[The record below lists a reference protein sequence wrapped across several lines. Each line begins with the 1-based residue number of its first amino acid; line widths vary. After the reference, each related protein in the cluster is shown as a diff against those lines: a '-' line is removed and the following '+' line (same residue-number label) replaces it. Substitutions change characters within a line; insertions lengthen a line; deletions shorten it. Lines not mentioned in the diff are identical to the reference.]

1 MKPVQL
7 LDGISGE
14 GYAIKKRKTEGWLP
28 AGAVGPPASP
38 PAREFA
44 MQPFYQGKIDNFCAM
59 YAVLN
64 ALQVLFNLP
73 PLQAR
78 KIFNRAMSAQA
89 VDAENFRRILEHR
102 TDYTAL
108 VDFMLDDVRQN
119 EFPELRV
126 SAPFAAEAS
135 CQEVWE
141 TLRSCARPPMPLV
154 SVFRFLRFAPPS
166 EKPYVDH
173 WTVGHYMDME
183 GLHFLDCSL
192 EAGALYCL
200 PYAKLTDSWRP
211 LSRDYVVIPPESVR
225 ILSLSRSAALPV

>member
-1 MKPVQL
+1 
-7 LDGISGE
+7 
-14 GYAIKKRKTEGWLP
+14 
-28 AGAVGPPASP
+28 
-38 PAREFA
+38 

-64 ALQVLFNLP
+64 ALQILFSIG

-78 KIFNRAMSAQA
+78 KIFNRTLLAQA
-89 VDAENFRRILEHR
+89 ADAATFGRILEHK
-102 TDYTAL
+102 TDYVSL
-108 VDFMLDDVRQN
+108 VDFMLDDVRHH
-119 EFPELRV
+119 EFPNLGV
-126 SAPFAAEAS
+126 SAPFGADAS
-135 CQEVWE
+135 CDQVWE
-141 TLRSCARPPMPLV
+141 ALRASARPPMPLV
-154 SVFRFLRFAPPS
+154 SVFRFLRIAPPS

-200 PYAKLTDSWRP
+200 PYAKLTDSRRP

-225 ILSLSRSAALPV
+225 ILSVSRSAALPV

>member
-1 MKPVQL
+1 
-7 LDGISGE
+7 
-14 GYAIKKRKTEGWLP
+14 
-28 AGAVGPPASP
+28 
-38 PAREFA
+38 

-64 ALQVLFNLP
+64 ALQVLFNLG

-78 KIFNRAMSAQA
+78 RIFNRTLSAQA
-89 VDAENFRRILEHR
+89 ADPEEFSRILEHR

-108 VDFMLDDVRQN
+108 VDFMLDDVRRH
-119 EFPELRV
+119 EFPALQVR
-126 SAPFAAEAS
+126 APFDANAGSE
-135 CQEVWE
+135 EVWE

-154 SVFRFLRFAPPS
+154 SVFRFLRIAPPS

-200 PYAKLTDSWRP
+200 PYAKLTDAWRP
-211 LSRDYVVIPPESVR
+211 LSREYVVIPPESVR
-225 ILSLSRSAALPV
+225 ILSHARSFGLPL